1 MSFIEDPQKPFN
13 RPGLPSLGYRIGD
26 YTSFRA
32 RLLEQLLS
40 KFDVPGQPQ
49 EISLQKLTTRAAED
63 PAIALLDACAVVAD
77 VLTFYQERIINEGY
91 ILTATER
98 RSVLEMARAIG
109 YELDPGVA
117 ASTLLA
123 FMTEDTPNSPPTAI
137 IPQGTQVMSIPGQ
150 DESPQTFET
159 MAEFVAR
166 VEWNAI
172 KPRLRR
178 SQKITTATRKLYL
191 EGINTQLQPG
201 DAILLMDGD
210 GADGNYYWLML
221 DQVQSIAAAGHTL
234 VTWNRLLSV
243 EPLKPNQPLAI
254 SKPPRQPVVM
264 AFRQQVNLFGHNAP
278 RWSDLPTETKVAN
291 GSKVKGGV
299 YRYAPVAAGT
309 KWQSV
314 NEGLSNFDVRCLVAN
329 SQGVL
334 FAATAVGVFR
344 SIDQGDSWTAV
355 NSGLS
360 NTNVQTIL
368 IVENNEILI
377 GTAADG
383 VFASNDN
390 GGSWS
395 SIGIGTVE
403 SKTTTTAPG
412 VNPVKQTTVSKAT
425 PNTVVRSLALQKAN
439 TTPAKLSSSDK
450 TITFS
455 NNKYYLELKIGDLI
469 IVGNEN
475 RTIDTIIAPQ
485 VTVNLAFSSNLTS
498 VNFIVNRLDPPAIFS
513 NLPNIPDQY
522 LFASTDNGVYRSNN
536 RGQTWKPVAGNGLP
550 ILANSE
556 MKSLAVDRTSI
567 FLRVG
572 KVIYRSN
579 DQGDNWSLS
588 VPAGSTTIY
597 DLTAFPDNVFVGANN
612 GIHRWIDS
620 TNNWQLV
627 GLSTTDV
634 FSVAL
639 LPGANLDVF
648 AFTGI
653 GAYKNNIL
661 IVGSDTLPAID
672 FKSLVSCVVKT
683 NGSEQI
689 LAGVLFTGFED
700 PVNPT
705 TPTKPKQVDWID
717 FKIPEQEGTPAK
729 SILYLDTMYPR
740 VLADTWIV
748 LKTGDRFQPTTIKEI
763 SAKQHKRFS
772 LDMKVTQLV
781 IDNSKIKDIT
791 KLPTSFPELRET
803 IVFAQSEP
811 LLLAPDPLTIPV
823 QQAQIFFDPIVEKQV
838 FLSQYVTDLQPQ
850 QRVIFSGKRMRMEVK
865 NIAGVAQLGTTL
877 QWQRRNV
884 GLTNTNVTCFAS
896 QGSNLF
902 VGTIEGGVFWSA
914 NQGELWK
921 SVNKDLLNLNIQ
933 TLIASA
939 GFLFAG
945 TAGGGIFRSS
955 NNGERWTEQN
965 ENLIHRDVQVLLS
978 VGTTILAG
986 TVGGGVYRSN
996 DNGNTWSQTSLDN
1009 TTVQALCQFNNQI
1022 WAGTIDDGV
1031 WTSKLD
1037 GFLWQPSNFGLAEK
1051 NVTNVTAFGANG
1063 LILLAGTAGSGIF
1076 SCHIDPASNPPVVSK
1091 WQPVSLN
1098 PTALNI
1104 RCITYNTTKSQFL
1117 AGTIGG
1123 GVFQSLDNGD
1133 RWGQFNNGL
1142 TCIDEFI
1149 NPTTAANIDVRAI
1162 SAIGDQ
1168 VFVVGSGILISPDG
1182 LYTTP
1187 IRSGDRLQ
1195 VLAPPQPLG
1204 TADPEEPP
1212 VTGQKWLV
1220 QDTDGFQGLV
1230 FSANPAEILLEPASK
1245 EDPIVSEIATIRK
1258 PPTDRQEPILKL
1270 ADPIQNIYDP
1280 ETVQIHANVVAAT
1293 HGETIAEV
1301 MGSGDG
1307 ITTNQKFLLNKPPL
1321 THVAASNARG
1331 SLSTLRV
1338 RVNDVLWQESPNLY
1352 QQPPQA
1358 PIYITRIA
1366 DDQSVTVTFGDGKSG
1381 NRLPSG
1387 RENIVAIYR
1396 TGIGLAG
1403 QMKAGQLSLLKT
1415 RPLGIDKVNNPLPA
1429 TGAANPETMTEAR
1442 VSAPLTT
1449 RTLDRIVSLQDYEDF
1464 ARSFVGIGKAHAV
1477 ALWTGNIQQ
1486 VHITIGA
1493 IGGQAVMPETSLYEN
1508 LVAAIENVRDPLQPV
1523 QVDSYESLRFNI
1535 AAKLLIDPR
1544 YLPAK
1549 VLAQVT
1555 ALLKN
1560 RFAFEQQNFGR
1571 ALTAA
1576 EVIATIQSIGGVVA
1590 VDLDALHRLDKPRS
1604 LEQSLPAASATW
1616 DAVNNRIL
1624 PAQLLTLNPAGISL
1638 SVEVIK

>member
-1 MSFIEDPQKPFN
+1 MSFIEDPPKPFN

-49 EISLQKLTTRAAED
+49 EISLQKLTIRAAED

-98 RSVLEMARAIG
+98 RSVLEIARAIG

-150 DESPQTFET
+150 NESPQTFET
-159 MAEFVAR
+159 TAEFIAR

-178 SQKITTATRKLYL
+178 PQKITTATRKLYL

-254 SKPPRQPVVM
+254 SNPPRQPVVM

-278 RWSDLPTETKVAN
+278 RWSDLPMETKVAN
-291 GSKVKGGV
+291 GSKLKGGV
-299 YRYAPVAAGT
+299 YRYAPVATGT

-334 FAATAVGVFR
+334 FAATAAGVFR

-368 IVENNEILI
+368 IVENDEILI

-383 VFASNDN
+383 VFVSNDN

-403 SKTTTTAPG
+403 SKTTISGGTR
-412 VNPVKQTTVSKAT
+412 TTVSKTT
-425 PNTVVRSLALQKAN
+425 PNTVIRSLAKQQSSYFAGTDDGVYKTADQGKTWPQTSLTGKIIRSLVVIPNHIFAETGN
-439 TTPAKLSSSDK
+439 EIWESSD
-450 TITFS
+450 
-455 NNKYYLELKIGDLI
+455 LG
-469 IVGNEN
+469 
-475 RTIDTIIAPQ
+475 
-485 VTVNLAFSSNLTS
+485 VTWNGK
-498 VNFIVNRLDPPAIFS
+498 
-513 NLPNIPDQY
+513 NLPNKRSSLIAFGNQV
-522 LFASTDNGVYRSNN
+522 FGIATDGIYSFIDNAPWAKI
-536 RGQTWKPVAGNGLP
+536 TTTGL
-550 ILANSE
+550 
-556 MKSLAVDRTSI
+556 
-567 FLRVG
+567 
-572 KVIYRSN
+572 
-579 DQGDNWSLS
+579 
-588 VPAGSTTIY
+588 TTDVNKI
-597 DLTAFPDNVFVGANN
+597 
-612 GIHRWIDS
+612 IIDS
-620 TNNWQLV
+620 TGNM
-627 GLSTTDV
+627 
-634 FSVAL
+634 
-639 LPGANLDVF
+639 F
-648 AFTGI
+648 AFTFKGVFRSTDKAVSWENI
-653 GAYKNNIL
+653 G
-661 IVGSDTLPAID
+661 TLPENTDLKELNPYLTGIVNPD
-672 FKSLVSCVVKT
+672 RLFIGTS
-683 NGSEQI
+683 
-689 LAGVLFTGFED
+689 FTGFED
-700 PVNPT
+700 PTISATLP
-705 TPTKPKQVDWID
+705 KPKQVDWID
-717 FKIPEQEGTPAK
+717 FKVPEQEGDPAK
-729 SILYLDTMYPR
+729 SILYLDTTYPR
-740 VLADTWIV
+740 ILADTWIV

-763 SAKQHKRFS
+763 SAKQHKKFS

-781 IDNSKIKDIT
+781 IDSSKIKDPN
-791 KLPTSFPELRET
+791 KLLTSFSELRET
-803 IVFAQSEP
+803 IIFAQSEP

-850 QRVIFSGKRMRMEVK
+850 QRVIVSGKRMRMEVK
-865 NIAGVAQLGTTL
+865 NIAGVAHLEVDKI
-877 QWQRRNV
+877 WQRRNI

-896 QGSNLF
+896 QGANLF
-902 VGTIEGGVFWSA
+902 VGTTEGGIFWSTD
-914 NQGELWK
+914 QGKLWK
-921 SVNKDLLNLNIQ
+921 PVNKDLLNLNIQ
-933 TLIASA
+933 TLIAFS

-945 TAGGGIFRSS
+945 TAGGGIFRSD

-986 TVGGGVYRSN
+986 TVGGGVYRSDN
-996 DNGNTWSQTSLDN
+996 NGNTWSQTSLDN
-1009 TTVQALCQFNNQI
+1009 TTVQALCQFDNKI
-1022 WAGTIDDGV
+1022 LAGTIDDGV
-1031 WTSKLD
+1031 WISAD
-1037 GFLWQPSNFGLAEK
+1037 GGSLWRPFNVGLAEK
-1051 NVTNVTAFGANG
+1051 NITNVTAFAVKNQ
-1063 LILLAGTAGSGIF
+1063 ILLAGTAGSGIF
-1076 SCHIDPASNPPVVSK
+1076 SWQLDPASDPPAPR
-1091 WQPVSLN
+1091 WQAVSLN

-1104 RCITYNTTKSQFL
+1104 RCLTYNATESQFL

-1142 TCIDEFI
+1142 TCIDELI

-1162 SAIGDQ
+1162 SAIGISAIGNSAIDNQ

-1245 EDPIVSEIATIRK
+1245 EDAIVSEIATIRK

-1280 ETVQIHANVVAAT
+1280 GTVQIHANVVAAT

-1366 DDQSVTVTFGDGKSG
+1366 DDQSVTVTFGDGKNG

-1429 TGAANPETMTEAR
+1429 AGAADPETMTEAR

-1464 ARSFVGIGKAHAV
+1464 ARSFVGIGKAHAM

-1493 IGGQAVMPETSLYEN
+1493 IGGQAVLPETSLYEN

-1549 VLAQVT
+1549 VLAQIT

-1560 RFAFEQQNFGR
+1560 RFAFEQQSFGR

-1604 LEQSLPAASATW
+1604 LEQSLPAAAATW
-1616 DAVNNRIL
+1616 DAMNNRIL
-1624 PAQLLTLNPAGISL
+1624 PAQLLTLNPAGINL
-1638 SVEVIK
+1638 IVEAIK

>member
-1 MSFIEDPQKPFN
+1 MSCIEDPQKPFN
-13 RPGLPSLGYRIGD
+13 RPGLPALGYRIGD

-32 RLLEQLLS
+32 RLLDQLLC

-98 RSVLEMARAIG
+98 RSVLEMARSIG

-137 IPQGTQVMSIPGQ
+137 IPQGTQIMSIPGQ

-159 MAEFVAR
+159 TSEFVAR

-178 SQKITTATRKLYL
+178 PQKITTATRKLYL

-201 DAILLMDGD
+201 DSILLMDGD

-234 VTWNRLLSV
+234 VTWNRLLPTNPTDPKS
-243 EPLKPNQPLAI
+243 LAI
-254 SKPPRQPVVM
+254 TKPPRQPVVM

-291 GSKVKGGV
+291 GSKVKGGI

-368 IVENNEILI
+368 IVEKDEILI

-383 VFASNDN
+383 VFISNDN

-395 SIGIGTVE
+395 AIGIGAVE
-403 SKTTTTAPG
+403 SKTTISGLTR
-412 VNPVKQTTVSKAT
+412 TTVSKTT
-425 PNTVVRSLALQKAN
+425 PNTVIRSFAELKPYYFAGTDDGVYKTADKGKTWSEASLTGKIIRSLVVIPNHIFAETDNEIWESL
-439 TTPAKLSSSDK
+439 
-450 TITFS
+450 
-455 NNKYYLELKIGDLI
+455 DL
-469 IVGNEN
+469 G
-475 RTIDTIIAPQ
+475 
-485 VTVNLAFSSNLTS
+485 VTWNGK
-498 VNFIVNRLDPPAIFS
+498 
-513 NLPNIPDQY
+513 NLPNKRSSLIAFGNQV
-522 LFASTDNGVYRSNN
+522 FGIVTDGIYSFIDNAPWSKI
-536 RGQTWKPVAGNGLP
+536 TTTGL
-550 ILANSE
+550 ITDIN
-556 MKSLAVDRTSI
+556 KI
-567 FLRVG
+567 
-572 KVIYRSN
+572 I
-579 DQGDNWSLS
+579 
-588 VPAGSTTIY
+588 
-597 DLTAFPDNVFVGANN
+597 
-612 GIHRWIDS
+612 IDS
-620 TNNWQLV
+620 TGNM
-627 GLSTTDV
+627 
-634 FSVAL
+634 
-639 LPGANLDVF
+639 F
-648 AFTGI
+648 AFTFKGI
-653 GAYKNNIL
+653 FRSIDKAVSWENI
-661 IVGSDTLPAID
+661 GTLPENTDLKKLNPYLTGIVNSD
-672 FKSLVSCVVKT
+672 RLLIGIS
-683 NGSEQI
+683 
-689 LAGVLFTGFED
+689 FTGFE
-700 PVNPT
+700 NPASSA
-705 TPTKPKQVDWID
+705 TPPETKPVQVDWID
-717 FKIPEQEGTPAK
+717 FKIPEPEGTPAK

-740 VLADTWIV
+740 ILADTWIV

-763 SAKQHKRFS
+763 SAKQHKKFS
-772 LDMKVTQLV
+772 LDMKVTQLTV
-781 IDNSKIKDIT
+781 DGDKIKDPN
-791 KLPTSFPELRET
+791 KLPASFPELRET

-811 LLLAPDPLTIPV
+811 LLLALDPLTIPV
-823 QQAQIFFDPIVEKQV
+823 QQAQIFFDPIVEKQI
-838 FLSQYVTDLQPQ
+838 FLSQYITDLQPLQ
-850 QRVIFSGKRMRMEVK
+850 QVIFSGKRMRMEVK
-865 NIAGVAQLGTTL
+865 NIAGVAQLDTML
-877 QWQRRNV
+877 QWQRRNI
-884 GLTNTNVTCFAS
+884 GLTNTNATCFAS
-896 QGSNLF
+896 QGVNLF
-902 VGTIEGGVFWSA
+902 IGTTEGGVFRSTD
-914 NQGELWK
+914 QGKLWK

-945 TAGGGIFRSS
+945 TAGGGIFRSD
-955 NNGERWTEQN
+955 NNGDRWTEQN

-978 VGTTILAG
+978 IGATILAG

-996 DNGNTWSQTSLDN
+996 NNGNTWSQTSLDN
-1009 TTVQALCQFNNQI
+1009 TTIQALCQLGTQI
-1022 WAGTIDDGV
+1022 LAGTIDDGV
-1031 WTSKLD
+1031 WISAD
-1037 GFLWQPSNFGLAEK
+1037 GGFLWQPSNAGLTEK
-1051 NVTNVTAFGANG
+1051 NITNITAFAVDKQT
-1063 LILLAGTAGSGIF
+1063 LLAGTAGSGIF
-1076 SCHIDPASNPPVVSK
+1076 SWQIDSASNPPAFK

-1098 PTALNI
+1098 PTALNV
-1104 RCITYNTTKSQFL
+1104 RCLAYNSTELQFL

-1123 GVFQSLDNGD
+1123 GVFRSLDNGD

-1142 TCIDEFI
+1142 TCIDDLI
-1149 NPTTAANIDVRAI
+1149 NPTAAANIDVRAI
-1162 SAIGDQ
+1162 SAIGNQ
-1168 VFVVGSGILISPDG
+1168 VFVVGSGILISTDG
-1182 LYTTP
+1182 LYTTS

-1195 VLAPPQPLG
+1195 VMAPPQPLG

-1230 FSANPAEILLEPASK
+1230 FSANPAEIFLEPASK
-1245 EDPIVSEIATIRK
+1245 EDAVVSEIATISK
-1258 PPTDRQEPILKL
+1258 PPTDRQQPILKL
-1270 ADPIQNIYDP
+1270 AEPIQNIYDP
-1280 ETVQIHANVVAAT
+1280 ETVQIYANVVAAT

-1338 RVNDVLWQESPNLY
+1338 RVNDVLWQESRNLY
-1352 QQPPQA
+1352 QQPSQA
-1358 PIYITRIA
+1358 PIYITHIA

-1415 RPLGIDKVNNPLPA
+1415 RPPGIDKVNNPLPA
-1429 TGAANPETMTEAR
+1429 TGAADPETMIEAR
-1442 VSAPLTT
+1442 ESAPLTT

-1493 IGGQAVMPETSLYEN
+1493 IGGQAVLPETSLYEN
-1508 LVAAIENVRDPLQPV
+1508 LVTAIENARDPLQPV

-1535 AAKLLIDPR
+1535 AAKLLIDYR
-1544 YLPAK
+1544 YLPDK

-1560 RFAFEQQNFGR
+1560 RFAFELQSFGR

-1604 LEQSLPAASATW
+1604 LEQFLPAAAATW
-1616 DAVNNRIL
+1616 DATNNRIL

>member
-1 MSFIEDPQKPFN
+1 MSCIEDPQKPFN

-32 RLLEQLLS
+32 RLLDQLLC
-40 KFDVPGQPQ
+40 KFEVPGQPQ

-137 IPQGTQVMSIPGQ
+137 IPQGTQIMSIPGQ

-159 MAEFVAR
+159 TAEFVAR
-166 VEWNAI
+166 VQWNAI

-178 SQKITTATRKLYL
+178 PQKITTATRKLYL

-201 DAILLMDGD
+201 DSILLMDGD

-221 DQVQSIAAAGHTL
+221 NQVQSIAAAGHTL
-234 VTWNRLLSV
+234 VTWNRLLPADPS
-243 EPLKPNQPLAI
+243 KPLAI
-254 SKPPRQPVVM
+254 TKPPRQPVVM
-264 AFRQQVNLFGHNAP
+264 AFRQQANLFGHNAP

-299 YRYAPVAAGT
+299 YRYAPVATGT

-368 IVENNEILI
+368 IVEKDEILI

-383 VFASNDN
+383 VFVSNDN

-403 SKTTTTAPG
+403 SKTTISGGTR
-412 VNPVKQTTVSKAT
+412 TTVSKTA
-425 PNTVVRSLALQKAN
+425 PNTVIRSLAEQKPYYFAGTDDGVYKTAN
-439 TTPAKLSSSDK
+439 RGKTWSQTSLTGKIIRSLVVIPNHIFAETDNEIWESSD
-450 TITFS
+450 
-455 NNKYYLELKIGDLI
+455 LG
-469 IVGNEN
+469 
-475 RTIDTIIAPQ
+475 
-485 VTVNLAFSSNLTS
+485 VTWNAKS
-498 VNFIVNRLDPPAIFS
+498 
-513 NLPNIPDQY
+513 LPNK
-522 LFASTDNGVYRSNN
+522 RSSLI
-536 RGQTWKPVAGNGLP
+536 AFGNQVFG
-550 ILANSE
+550 IAI
-556 MKSLAVDRTSI
+556 D
-567 FLRVG
+567 G
-572 KVIYRSN
+572 IYSF
-579 DQGDNWSLS
+579 
-588 VPAGSTTIY
+588 I
-597 DLTAFPDNVFVGANN
+597 DNVPWSKITTTGLTTDVNK
-612 GIHRWIDS
+612 IIIDS
-620 TNNWQLV
+620 TGNM
-627 GLSTTDV
+627 
-634 FSVAL
+634 
-639 LPGANLDVF
+639 F
-648 AFTGI
+648 AFTFKGVFRSIDKAVSWENI
-653 GAYKNNIL
+653 G
-661 IVGSDTLPAID
+661 TLPENTDLKKLNSYLTGIVNYD
-672 FKSLVSCVVKT
+672 RLLIGT
-683 NGSEQI
+683 
-689 LAGVLFTGFED
+689 LFTGFED
-700 PVNPT
+700 PTSSATLP
-705 TPTKPKQVDWID
+705 KPKQVDWID
-717 FKIPEQEGTPAK
+717 FKIPEPEGTPAK

-763 SAKQHKRFS
+763 STKQYKKFS
-772 LDMKVTQLV
+772 LDMKVSQLA
-781 IDNSKIKDIT
+781 IDIVKIKDPD
-791 KLPTSFPELRET
+791 KLLTSFSELRET
-803 IVFAQSEP
+803 IVFTQSET
-811 LLLAPDPLTIPV
+811 LSLASDPLTIPV

-850 QRVIFSGKRMRMEVK
+850 QQVIITGKRMRIEVK
-865 NIAGVAQLGTTL
+865 NIAGVAQLLETDQQPPTAIKIF
-877 QWQRRNV
+877 QWQRRNM
-884 GLTNTNVTCFAS
+884 GLTNTNATCFAS
-896 QGSNLF
+896 QGANLF
-902 VGTIEGGVFWSA
+902 AGTTAGGIFWSPD
-914 NQGELWK
+914 QGKLWK

-945 TAGGGIFRSS
+945 TAGGGIFRSDH
-955 NNGERWTEQN
+955 NGERWTEQN

-978 VGTTILAG
+978 IGTTILAG
-986 TVGGGVYRSN
+986 TVAGGVYRSN
-996 DNGNTWSQTSLDN
+996 DSGNTWSQTSLDN
-1009 TTVQALCQFNNQI
+1009 TTVQALCQFGNQI
-1022 WAGTIDDGV
+1022 LAGTIDDGV
-1031 WTSKLD
+1031 WISAD
-1037 GFLWQPSNFGLAEK
+1037 NGSLWRPFNVGLAEK
-1051 NVTNVTAFGANG
+1051 NITNVTAFAFADLVNKQ
-1063 LILLAGTAGSGIF
+1063 ILLAGTAGSGIF
-1076 SCHIDPASNPPVVSK
+1076 SWQLDPASDPPASK
-1091 WQPVSLN
+1091 WQAVSLN
-1098 PTALNI
+1098 PTALHI
-1104 RCITYNTTKSQFL
+1104 RCLTYNAAKSQFL

-1123 GVFQSLDNGD
+1123 GIFQSLDNGD
-1133 RWGQFNNGL
+1133 RWGQFNDGL
-1142 TCIDEFI
+1142 TCVNDLI
-1149 NPTTAANIDVRAI
+1149 NPTAAANIDVRAI
-1162 SAIGDQ
+1162 SAIDDR

-1195 VLAPPQPLG
+1195 VMAPPQPLG
-1204 TADPEEPP
+1204 TEEPEEPP

-1220 QDTDGFQGLV
+1220 QDTDGFQGLF

-1245 EDPIVSEIATIRK
+1245 EDALVSEIATISK
-1258 PPTDRQEPILKL
+1258 PPIDRQQPILKL
-1270 ADPIQNIYDP
+1270 ADPIQNVYDP

-1307 ITTNQKFLLNKPPL
+1307 ITTNQKFNLNKPPL

-1331 SLSTLRV
+1331 ALSTLRV
-1338 RVNDVLWQESPNLY
+1338 RVDDVLWQESPNLY

-1358 PIYITRIA
+1358 PIYIARIA

-1464 ARSFVGIGKAHAV
+1464 ARSFVGIGKAHTV

-1493 IGGQAVMPETSLYEN
+1493 ISGQAVLPETSLYEN

-1535 AAKLLIDPR
+1535 AAKLLIDSR
-1544 YLPAK
+1544 YLPDK

-1560 RFAFEQQNFGR
+1560 RFAFELQSFGR

-1604 LEQSLPAASATW
+1604 LEQFLPAAAATW
-1616 DAVNNRIL
+1616 DATNNRIL

>member
-1 MSFIEDPQKPFN
+1 MSCIEDPQKPFN

-26 YTSFRA
+26 YASFRA
-32 RLLEQLLS
+32 RLLEQLLC

-49 EISLQKLTTRAAED
+49 EISLQKLTTRADED

-98 RSVLEMARAIG
+98 RSVLEMARSIG

-150 DESPQTFET
+150 DELPQTFET

-178 SQKITTATRKLYL
+178 PQKITTATRKLYL

-234 VTWNRLLSV
+234 VTWNLLLPTD
-243 EPLKPNQPLAI
+243 PLNSKSLTI
-254 SKPPRQPVVM
+254 TKPPRQPVVM
-264 AFRQQVNLFGHNAP
+264 AFRQQANLFGHNAP

-314 NEGLSNFDVRCLVAN
+314 NEGLNNFDVRCLVAN

-334 FAATAVGVFR
+334 FAATAVGVFS

-355 NSGLS
+355 NAGLN

-368 IVENNEILI
+368 IVENDEILI

-395 SIGIGTVE
+395 AIGIGTVQSE
-403 SKTTTTAPG
+403 TKTTSG
-412 VNPVKQTTVSKAT
+412 KQTTVSKTT
-425 PNTVVRSLALQKAN
+425 PNTVIRSLAEQKPYYFAGTDDGVYKTADKGKTWSQTSLTMKIIRSLVVIPN
-439 TTPAKLSSSDK
+439 HIFAETDSEIWESSDLGINWNAK
-450 TITFS
+450 NLSNKKRPLIAFGNQVFAIATDGIYSSIDNADWQKITTT
-455 NNKYYLELKIGDLI
+455 G
-469 IVGNEN
+469 
-475 RTIDTIIAPQ
+475 
-485 VTVNLAFSSNLTS
+485 
-498 VNFIVNRLDPPAIFS
+498 
-513 NLPNIPDQY
+513 LPNDVNKIIFD
-522 LFASTDNGVYRSNN
+522 ANGN
-536 RGQTWKPVAGNGLP
+536 
-550 ILANSE
+550 
-556 MKSLAVDRTSI
+556 M
-567 FLRVG
+567 
-572 KVIYRSN
+572 
-579 DQGDNWSLS
+579 
-588 VPAGSTTIY
+588 
-597 DLTAFPDNVFVGANN
+597 
-612 GIHRWIDS
+612 
-620 TNNWQLV
+620 
-627 GLSTTDV
+627 
-634 FSVAL
+634 
-639 LPGANLDVF
+639 F
-648 AFTGI
+648 AFAVGGI
-653 GAYKNNIL
+653 FRSVDKAVSWENI
-661 IVGSDTLPAID
+661 GTLPENSD
-672 FKSLVSCVVKT
+672 LKKSNPYLTGVIS
-683 NGSEQI
+683 SEQLFI
-689 LAGVLFTGFED
+689 GTLFTGFEESASS
-700 PVNPT
+700 T
-705 TPTKPKQVDWID
+705 EAKQVDWVD
-717 FKIPEQEGTPAK
+717 FKIPEQEDLTK

-740 VLADTWIV
+740 ILADTWIV
-748 LKTGDRFQPTTIKEI
+748 LKTSDRFQPTTIKEI
-763 SAKQHKRFS
+763 SSKQHKKFS
-772 LDMKVTQLV
+772 LDMKVTRLV
-781 IDNSKIKDIT
+781 IDNSKIKDAT
-791 KLPTSFPELRET
+791 KLPISFSELRET
-803 IVFAQSEP
+803 IVFAQSEA

-850 QRVIFSGKRMRMEVK
+850 QQVIFSGKRMRMEVK
-865 NIAGVAQLGTTL
+865 DIAGVAHLEVDKT
-877 QWQRRNV
+877 WQRRNI
-884 GLTNTNVTCFAS
+884 GLTNTNATCFAS
-896 QGSNLF
+896 RGANLF
-902 VGTIEGGVFWSA
+902 VGITEGGIFGSTD
-914 NQGELWK
+914 QGKLWK
-921 SVNKDLLNLNIQ
+921 SANKGLLNLNIQ
-933 TLIASA
+933 TLIAFS

-945 TAGGGIFRSS
+945 TAGGGIFRSD

-978 VGTTILAG
+978 IGTTILAG
-986 TVGGGVYRSN
+986 TVGGGVYRS
-996 DNGNTWSQTSLDN
+996 DNNGSTWSQTSLDN
-1009 TTVQALCQFNNQI
+1009 TTVQALCQFDTQI
-1022 WAGTIDDGV
+1022 LAGTIDDGI
-1031 WTSKLD
+1031 WISAD
-1037 GFLWQPSNFGLAEK
+1037 GGSLWRPFNVGLAEK
-1051 NVTNVTAFGANG
+1051 NITNVTAFGVKNQ
-1063 LILLAGTAGSGIF
+1063 ILLAGTAGSGIF
-1076 SCHIDPASNPPVVSK
+1076 SWQLDPASDPPALK

-1104 RCITYNTTKSQFL
+1104 RCLTYNATESQFL

-1142 TCIDEFI
+1142 TCIDDLI
-1149 NPTTAANIDVRAI
+1149 NPTAAANIDVRAI
-1162 SAIGDQ
+1162 SAIGNQ
-1168 VFVVGSGILISPDG
+1168 VFIVGSGILISPDG

-1195 VLAPPQPLG
+1195 LLAPPQPLG

-1245 EDPIVSEIATIRK
+1245 EDPVVSEIATISK
-1258 PPTDRQEPILKL
+1258 PPTNRQEPILKL
-1270 ADPIQNIYDP
+1270 AEPIQNIYDP

-1307 ITTNQKFLLNKPPL
+1307 LATNQAFFPNKPPL
-1321 THVAASNARG
+1321 TYVAATNARG
-1331 SLSTLRV
+1331 SFSTLRV

-1366 DDQSVTVTFGDGKSG
+1366 DDQAVTVTFGDGKSG

-1396 TGIGLAG
+1396 TGIGVAG

-1429 TGAANPETMTEAR
+1429 TGAADPETMTEAR

-1464 ARSFVGIGKAHAV
+1464 ARAFVGIGKAHAV

-1493 IGGQAVMPETSLYEN
+1493 IGGQAVLPKTSLYEN
-1508 LVAAIENVRDPLQPV
+1508 LVAAIENGRDPLQPV

-1535 AAKLLIDPR
+1535 AAKLLIDLR

-1560 RFAFEQQNFGR
+1560 RFAFEQQSFGR

-1576 EVIATIQSIGGVVA
+1576 EVIATIQSIDGVVA

-1604 LEQSLPAASATW
+1604 LEQFLPAAAATW
-1616 DAVNNRIL
+1616 DATNNRIL